1 MPKKV
6 LVTEP
11 IVDSV
16 IDKLRAHFSVDVG
29 QRGDYNSEKKL
40 ISDIPQYHAILP
52 MLSNPITAGVLKA
65 GEHLQIVANH
75 AVGYNN
81 IDVDAAHEENIYV
94 ANTPDVLT
102 DSCAEFTIGLILA
115 VSRRLFEAQ
124 RYLLDGKFNGWE
136 PLGFLGKELRGST
149 LGIVGMGRIGQAV
162 AQRAKAFGMDIIYHN
177 RSQLAP
183 ETENALNAS
192 YRADIEA
199 LAEETDI
206 LTLHCPL
213 TEETR
218 HLVDKDI
225 LSILGEKSI
234 LVNTSRGPVV
244 DEEALAEALHDET
257 IGGAALDVFEGE
269 PKVHPRLLTA
279 PNCLLTPHIA
289 SASHE
294 TRKAIGMLAAEAI
307 IGILEGQ
314 DPSKIPN
321 LIQP

>member
-29 QRGDYNSEKKL
+29 QRGDYNSEEKL

-52 MLSNPITAGVLKA
+52 MLSNPITAEVLKA

-136 PLGFLGKELRGST
+136 PLGFLGKELRTST

-177 RSQLAP
+177 RSRLAP
-183 ETENALNAS
+183 ETENTFNAS
-192 YRADIEA
+192 YRADVEA
-199 LAEETDI
+199 LAKEADI

-218 HLVDKDI
+218 HLVDDKI
-225 LSILGEKSI
+225 LSLLGKKSI

-244 DEEALAEALHDET
+244 DEEALAEALHEET
-257 IGGAALDVFEGE
+257 IGGAALDVFEEE

-294 TRKAIGMLAAEAI
+294 TREAIGMLAAEAI

-321 LIQP
+321 LIRP

>member
-16 IDKLRAHFSVDVG
+16 INKLQAHFSVDVG
-29 QRGDYNSEKKL
+29 QRGDYNSEEAL
-40 ISDIPQYHAILP
+40 IRDIPQYHAILP
-52 MLSNPITAGVLKA
+52 MLSNPITAEVLKA
-65 GEHLQIVANH
+65 GERLQIVANH

-81 IDVDAAHEENIYV
+81 IDVDAAQEENIYV

-124 RYLLDGKFNGWE
+124 RYLLDGKFDGWE
-136 PLGFLGKELRGST
+136 PLGFLGKELQGST

-177 RSQLAP
+177 RSQLSP
-183 ETENALNAS
+183 ETENTFNAS
-192 YRADIEA
+192 YRTDIET
-199 LAEETDI
+199 LAEEADI

-213 TEETR
+213 TDETK
-218 HLVDKDI
+218 HLVDKEV
-225 LSILGEKSI
+225 LSILGKNAI

-244 DEEALAEALHDET
+244 DEKALAEALHDGT
-257 IGGAALDVFEGE
+257 IGGAALDVFEEE

-294 TRKAIGMLAAEAI
+294 TREAIGMLAAEAI
-307 IGILEGQ
+307 VGILEGR

-321 LIQP
+321 LIRP

>member
-16 IDKLRAHFSVDVG
+16 INKLKAHFSVDVG
-29 QRGDYNSEKKL
+29 QRGDYNSEEAL
-40 ISDIPQYHAILP
+40 IRDIPQYHAILP
-52 MLSNPITAGVLKA
+52 MLSNPITGEVLKA
-65 GEHLQIVANH
+65 GERLQIVANH

-81 IDVDAAHEENIYV
+81 IDVDAAHKENIYV

-124 RYLLDGKFNGWE
+124 RYLLDGKFDGWE
-136 PLGFLGKELRGST
+136 PLGFLGKELQGST

-177 RSQLAP
+177 RSRLAP
-183 ETENALNAS
+183 ETENTFNAS
-192 YRADIEA
+192 YRANIER
-199 LAEETDI
+199 LAEEADI

-213 TEETR
+213 TDETK
-218 HLVDKDI
+218 HLVDKEV
-225 LSILGEKSI
+225 LSILGEKAI

-244 DEEALAEALHDET
+244 DEKALAEALHDGT
-257 IGGAALDVFEGE
+257 IGAAALDVFEEE
-269 PKVHPRLLTA
+269 PNVHPRLLAA

-294 TRKAIGMLAAEAI
+294 TREAIGMLAAEAI

-314 DPSKIPN
+314 DPNKIPN

>member
-29 QRGDYNSEKKL
+29 QRGDYNSEDAL
-40 ISDIPQYHAILP
+40 IRDIPQYHAILP
-52 MLSNPITAGVLKA
+52 MLSNPITAKVLKA
-65 GEHLQIVANH
+65 GEHLQIVSNH

-136 PLGFLGKELRGST
+136 PLGFLGKELRTST

-177 RSQLAP
+177 RSRLAP
-183 ETENALNAS
+183 ETENTCNAS
-192 YRADIEA
+192 YRANIKR
-199 LAEETDI
+199 LAEEADI

-218 HLVDKDI
+218 HLVNEEI
-225 LSILGEKSI
+225 ISILGEKAI
-234 LVNTSRGPVV
+234 LINTARGPVV
-244 DEEALAEALHDET
+244 DEEALAEALHNGT
-257 IGGAALDVFEGE
+257 IGGAALDVFEDE
-269 PKVHPRLLTA
+269 PNVHPRLLTA

-294 TRKAIGMLAAEAI
+294 TREAIGMLAAKAI

-321 LIQP
+321 LIRP